1 MMKQRINW
9 IDWAKSICMF
19 LVIIGHTHIQY
30 PDFYTKQLIY
40 AFHMPL
46 FFFLS
51 GLFGKKG
58 LSIDSIYSDI
68 RYIIIPYLF
77 YSIIGIILPHPIA
90 IKEIPQYLLNII
102 WGNDI
107 SIGAIWF
114 LPAIF
119 FCKLFGG
126 LIISLKDKYHLFY
139 YFLFI
144 LAFLPA
150 FFLRGVYLPLFIGA
164 AACGLPFFLLGNE
177 FMKLS
182 YKRIH
187 GKYLLIIAFIAA
199 IFTIVLSPMHDFVL
213 IAANNYLYY
222 INAFT
227 GIIAI
232 ISTSII
238 LNRYTIRFV
247 TITAYGNIATLWLH
261 GVILSLFN
269 YYLPKMLGYDISAYP
284 LLNAII
290 YSMITYALCY
300 IFIIVADKYCPTPFG
315 LRGRL

>member
-1 MMKQRINW
+1 MGSKIKTLA
-9 IDWAKSICMF
+9 IVLIILGVIASLICF
-19 LVIIGHTHIQY
+19 FVGNSAYQKDKDCLEYATVNGGAYGHPILEEAGN
-30 PDFYTKQLIY
+30 KAY
-40 AFHMPL
+40 AGQML
-46 FFFLS
+46 
-51 GLFGKKG
+51 
-58 LSIDSIYSDI
+58 
-68 RYIIIPYLF
+68 RT

-213 IAANNYLYY
+213 IAANNYGNNIFLYY